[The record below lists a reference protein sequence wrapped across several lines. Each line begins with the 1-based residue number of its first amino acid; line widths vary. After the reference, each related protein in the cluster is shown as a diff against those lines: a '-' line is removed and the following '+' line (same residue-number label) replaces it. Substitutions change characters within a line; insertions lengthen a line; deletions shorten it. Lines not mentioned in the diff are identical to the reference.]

1 MNFKIN
7 LFFSLISLIF
17 LQYTLSSQNKVFNKF
32 KQQVN
37 NSKKQKD
44 DVQDYLK
51 SNNTNNSKSNLIKN
65 KNKINMLISL
75 YSNRISRLNNS
86 LFLKRKRFNYLL
98 NKKLPNIMNKRNIGP
113 YINSIKNNKNTFY
126 INYNNQNISKINYIN
141 EVKNDNLNKNNT
153 ITKNNN
159 NYYNKTDNSI
169 TNNRNIDD
177 YRDEFIDDPLIKE
190 PELIEIP
197 VDDKKIESILNN
209 SEADIEDILGR
220 IDNEV
225 FSLIENYNSSN
236 RLYINKDK
244 SKETD
249 LNLIDNIKNNTSENI
264 NIKYDINQ
272 ILDSSFI
279 KNESVLYLNNTN
291 LNIGNKIVE
300 ELENIVKISKDKVK
314 NVQIDNKIDNPNKNT
329 DFIENLNLTGLLITN
344 NDQIIDSE
352 LLDKELLEEVYNN
365 IDKDILIKLGL
376 LNKTELGDISF
387 INNTL
392 NNNISD
398 KNSVSEA
405 IYITSNEILL
415 NKTNQENYN
424 NFDNITS
431 VIYKNIKNIT
441 QDNNENKLIISF
453 DILSQNIL
461 NVDKALS
468 NITIQDQILKIEDKE
483 PNVNVNSTDINELK
497 NLIKNLNNSIINNNN
512 NNRLIYK
519 YNETKKDI
527 IVDNN
532 LINNDSNNEYM
543 PNDISIKLD
552 GINTAIYNN
561 NNDNIDDSSIIIENL
576 IKKIDKS
583 ELTINNYIKRHDKYI
598 LKINEDKDNNY
609 ERAKLNI
616 NNLFKEIA

>member
-329 DFIENLNLTGLLITN
+329 DFIENLNLTNLLITN

-431 VIYKNIKNIT
+431 VIYQNIKNIT

>member
-329 DFIENLNLTGLLITN
+329 DFIENLNLTNLLITN